1 VLPLLAALGLAFAGD
16 IAVPD
21 LKPGHV
27 IMVNGTAFEGTE
39 ARGLP
44 GGAHNLHV
52 VASDGRLVF
61 RRRVLLRADE
71 RVELDLE
78 NGMSPELSRGPIPE
92 RVEEDRSMDPQQLV
106 VGAVDWRALR
116 LHLDGT
122 PFALDP
128 DTRTFRR
135 RLEPGPHRLERFVAG
150 RPKPPKILEVAGHPW
165 QCAVA
170 RDGAMDCV
178 ELVSLPEAPVD
189 AASVDQALGSMP
201 VQDRMP
207 YLLSLDARVGCHDLA
222 RWMDGMYGD
231 EAMVTLALGMR
242 AKVADPWNHVV
253 LTRMLSFPESRRR
266 VEALYGGQAPG
277 TPQAPAG
284 PTEAD

>member
-1 VLPLLAALGLAFAGD
+1 MLPLLAVLGLAIAGD

-52 VASDGRLVF
+52 VASNGRLVF
-61 RRRVLLRADE
+61 RRRVLLGADE

-78 NGMSPELSRGPIPE
+78 NAMNPELFRGPIPE
-92 RVEEDRSMDPQQLV
+92 QAEEEATGAPQLLV

-122 PFALDP
+122 SFGLDP

-150 RPKPPKILEVAGHPW
+150 RPKPPKVLEVAGHPW

-178 ELVSLPEAPVD
+178 ELASLPEAPVD
-189 AASVDQALGSMP
+189 VAAVNQALGSMP
-201 VQDRMP
+201 VQDRLA
-207 YLLSLDARVGCHDLA
+207 YLVSLDARVSCHDLA
-222 RWMDGMYGD
+222 MWMDGMYGD
-231 EAMVTLALGMR
+231 EAMVALALGMR
-242 AKVADPWNHVV
+242 AKVVDPWNHVV
-253 LTRMLSFPESRRR
+253 LTRVLSFPESRRQ
-266 VEALYGGQAPG
+266 VEALYRGPEPGVPKAPVM
-277 TPQAPAG
+277 PAE
-284 PTEAD
+284 PE